1 MNSDEASVPCR
12 ERQTL
17 QPGRI
22 TTENAHDVM
31 ESTSRPTQ
39 VDRDLPRAEFA
50 ERLAPDA
57 VSGLAH
63 AADPVARSADDATEA
78 VALAPKALPDR
89 PLVSIVVVSHNVKE
103 LLIECLRSLD
113 VERASRPLEVILVDN
128 DSRDDTP
135 YAVATR
141 FPWVRLIVN
150 AQNRG
155 FSRAVNEGLR
165 FTTGE
170 FVLVLNPDTVVPPGT
185 ITRAVQELERRPDVG
200 MLGCKLVRPD
210 GTFDHACKRGFP
222 TLMSALY
229 YFSGLSS
236 RFPGS
241 PRFAQYTAAHLGIDE
256 IGPVDAVNGAF
267 MLVRRSAVTD
277 VGPLDERF
285 WLWAEDLD
293 WCQRYWEH
301 GWKVLYWPD
310 VEVLH
315 HKSASVGDHRSLRL
329 NFAFHRSIW
338 LYYAKHHAPR
348 RSALLSALVWLGV
361 WSKFSVSI
369 VSNALR
375 RARRSKSV
383 ERALSERGAA

>member
-1 MNSDEASVPCR
+1 MRIPAARVNG
-12 ERQTL
+12 
-17 QPGRI
+17 GRFSPAPSEPNI
-22 TTENAHDVM
+22 HMDLM
-31 ESTSRPTQ
+31 ESTTRRPTPL
-39 VDRDLPRAEFA
+39 DHSLPRAEVA
-50 ERLAPDA
+50 EHLTSDA

-63 AADPVARSADDATEA
+63 AADPVARSAGEAAEA
-78 VALAPKALPDR
+78 VETAPTAALDR
-89 PLVSIVVVSHNVKE
+89 PLVSVVIVSHNVE
-103 LLIECLRSLD
+103 GPLVECLRSLD
-113 VERASRPLEVILVDN
+113 VERANGPLEVILVDN
-128 DSRDDTP
+128 DSRDETA
-135 YAVATR
+135 YTVATR

-155 FSRAVNEGLR
+155 FSRGVNEGLR
-165 FTTGE
+165 FATGE

-185 ITRAVQELERRPDVG
+185 IARVVRELERHPNVG

-229 YFSGLSS
+229 YFSGLSR

-241 PRFAQYTAAHLGIDE
+241 PRFAQYTAAHLGVDE

-267 MLVRRSAVTD
+267 MLVRRSAAAE

-301 GWKVLYWPD
+301 GWRVLYWPE
-310 VEVLH
+310 VEVIH

-329 NFAFHRSIW
+329 NFAFHHSIW
-338 LYYAKHHAPR
+338 LYYAKHHAPT
-348 RSALLSALVWLGV
+348 RSALLSACVWLGV
-361 WSKFSVSI
+361 WSKFGISV

-375 RARRSKSV
+375 RARRSNSI
-383 ERALSERGAA
+383 ERARSKRSAV